1 MSTYRKPFVGAD
13 RWITVFADASYCPET
28 GAWGYG
34 WWLKYGQP
42 ARTLYGEGGGLSIA
56 GSNEAEVVAL
66 ERALEAVDSLSGQYL
81 LQGKMLVVQSDCTGA
96 IDRIQSRLRDM
107 QREHGFAKAYTK
119 HVKGHRGHVD
129 PRASV
134 NTGCDR
140 AAGRQM
146 RKYREQVR
154 AVVPTTF
161 D

>member
-1 MSTYRKPFVGAD
+1 MSKYRKTFPAPD
-13 RWITVFADASYCPET
+13 RWITVFADASYCPDT

-34 WWLKYGQP
+34 WWMKYGHP
-42 ARTLYGEGGGLSIA
+42 ARTLYGEGGGLHIA

-66 ERALEAVDSLSGQYL
+66 ERALEAVDSLSGEYF
-81 LQGKMLVVQSDCTGA
+81 LQGKILVVQSDCTGA

-107 QREHGFAKAYTK
+107 QREHNLANAYTK
-119 HVKGHRGHVD
+119 HVKGHRGYAD

-146 RKYREQVR
+146 RKHREQLR
-154 AVVPTTF
+154 ARQ